1 MKTINLSMAF
11 AFCLLIIYS
20 CSTSKTEV
28 ACNYDVP
35 YKKVYV
41 LDTLGIS
48 TTESCG
54 KLLTRFKSLRNG
66 PVIEDGDT
74 LKNKSGK
81 PIQECDTCVAIYN
94 PIIVDY
100 GGAQFLLSEPDFPKN
115 PKDIEWFFQPRSH
128 LYCSDR
134 QFNIT
139 HSNMHLS
146 RKVTDDVS
154 IYKFDNLPRCFIV
167 LFVDMQLFLDR
178 ENEVIK
184 SRKVQK
190 KLYEMRKCYFR
201 VAYPVY

>member
-1 MKTINLSMAF
+1 MKTINQSIALV
-11 AFCLLIIYS
+11 FCLFIIYS
-20 CSTSKTEV
+20 CATSKTEV

-74 LKNKSGK
+74 LKDKSGK

-100 GGAQFLLSEPDFPKN
+100 GGAQFLLSELDVPTN
-115 PKDIEWFFQPRSH
+115 MKDIEWFFEPRIH
-128 LYCSDR
+128 LYCSDK

-139 HSNMHLS
+139 HDNMHLS
-146 RKVTDDVS
+146 RKISNDVS
-154 IYKFDNLPRCFIV
+154 IYKFDKLPRCFIV
-167 LFVDMQLFLDR
+167 LFVDMQFFQDK
-178 ENEVIK
+178 EKGIIK
-184 SRKVQK
+184 SKRVLK
-190 KLYEMRKCYFR
+190 KLHELRKCYFR